1 MMLYLCNHSNVNLFD
16 WLNDSSLVEQPFML
30 KKISSNQLDLTSFAK
45 KEALSIN
52 YYKYLSIDL
61 SAVTN
66 DSESFKLALQS
77 IQMLNPKLKI
87 MYIDIGNKVQALR
100 EAIGTLGDIPVIS
113 ANPKQDMNLFKTQV
127 ADSINYIPASK
138 DIEKEENKE
147 ISEQPQEVL
156 NKNGADIIS
165 SKAARKQYVFPGKD
179 VMAVV
184 VNVYPRAGATTLSI
198 NMAAYLHSIGAA
210 VAYVECNSDKNHL
223 DMLSKNYPGFVAAKE
238 NRLDRNGVIYMKSEI
253 PEGMDFVINDMSG
266 LIQDGSEQNIL
277 EFIAKGNIVVLCGT
291 SKPYELEEIRKKIK
305 ILEEN
310 NCNRIYLCLASTPES
325 EKAQLL
331 DMFGS
336 KSVSVYFTGYTPDM
350 FKSTVNGDMYGRIFQ
365 EYILEQADDKM
376 LKIF

>member
-52 YYKYLSIDL
+52 YYKYLAIDL

-87 MYIDIGNKVQALR
+87 MYIDIGNNVQALR

-113 ANPKQDMNLFKTQV
+113 ANPNQDMSLFKTQV
-127 ADSINYIPASK
+127 ADSINYMPASK

-147 ISEQPQEVL
+147 TSEQPQEVL
-156 NKNGADIIS
+156 AKNGADIIS
-165 SKAARKQYVFPGKD
+165 SKAARMQYMFPGKD

-184 VNVYPRAGATTLSI
+184 VNVYPKAGATTLSI

-210 VAYVECNSDKNHL
+210 VAYVECNMDKNHL
-223 DMLSKNYPGFVAAKE
+223 EMLRQIYPGFTAVNE
-238 NRLDRNGVIYMKSEI
+238 NRFARGGVIYLKGEL

-310 NCNRIYLCLASTPES
+310 NCNRIYLCLASTPET

-350 FKSTVNGDMYGRIFQ
+350 FKSTVNGDMYRRIFQ

>member
-52 YYKYLSIDL
+52 YYKYLAIDL

-113 ANPKQDMNLFKTQV
+113 ANPNQDMSLFKTQV
-127 ADSINYIPASK
+127 ADSINYIPVSK
-138 DIEKEENKE
+138 DIEKEETKE

-156 NKNGADIIS
+156 DKNSGDTTY
-165 SKAARKQYVFPGKD
+165 SKAARKQYMFPGKD
-179 VMAVV
+179 VMAAV

-210 VAYVECNSDKNHL
+210 VAYVECNGDKNHL
-223 DMLSKNYPGFVAAKE
+223 EMLGRSYPGFTAVNE
-238 NRLDRNGVIYMKSEI
+238 NRFDRNGVIYLKGEI

-310 NCNRIYLCLASTPES
+310 NFNRIYLCLASTPEN

-350 FKSTVNGDMYGRIFQ
+350 FKGTVNGDMYRRIFQ